1 MLDLQNR
8 FNEEIRMQQ
17 LEKLR
22 YATSS
27 SLTDLWHDNFV
38 NGEYVIAYEINSYV
52 HSKIKYMLA
61 KVRFQGRINTV

>member
-38 NGEYVIAYEINSYV
+38 NGEYVIAYEINSNV
-52 HSKIKYMLA
+52 HSKI
-61 KVRFQGRINTV
+61 